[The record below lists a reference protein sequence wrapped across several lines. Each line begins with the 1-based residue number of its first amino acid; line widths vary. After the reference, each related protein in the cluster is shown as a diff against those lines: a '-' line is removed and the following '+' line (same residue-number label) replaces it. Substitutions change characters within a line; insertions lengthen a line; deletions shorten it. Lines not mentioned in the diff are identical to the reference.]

1 MAAVSVGL
9 NSPLGFFDPKIIGD
23 YITKSLYFNLSLVSL
38 ELYTH
43 FDHGS
48 IPNIFPKFFEV

>member
-9 NSPLGFFDPKIIGD
+9 NGQLEFFDPKIISD
-23 YITKSLYFNLSLVSL
+23 CITKSLHFNPSLVSL

-48 IPNIFPKFFEV
+48 IPNIFP

>member
-1 MAAVSVGL
+1 MAAVSLGL
-9 NSPLGFFDPKIIGD
+9 NSLLGFFDPKIIGD

-48 IPNIFPKFFEV
+48 IPNIFP